1 MDPEGDP
8 INHRPF
14 DDWLLA
20 DQPLTPQQKQELQA
34 HLQNC
39 PQCAALAEVN
49 LALTSA
55 RTVSPQAGFADR
67 FQVRLA
73 EQKRAMRARNLWG
86 FLILVVS
93 VVSILAWLAW
103 PLLNIVLRS
112 PVDLLASWLSDLV
125 SLWASLQT
133 MSYVSAV
140 LLRVAPGFI
149 PVSAWVVILLA
160 AGGCSLLWA
169 FTLVKLTKNLQGV

>member
-1 MDPEGDP
+1 M
-8 INHRPF
+8 NHRPF

-20 DQPLTPQQKQELQA
+20 DQPLTPQQKRDLQA

-55 RTVSPQAGFADR
+55 RMVPPQAGFADR
-67 FQVRLA
+67 IQLRLA
-73 EQKRAMRARNLWG
+73 AQKRALRARNLWG

-103 PLLNIVLRS
+103 PLVKIVLRS
-112 PVDLLASWLSDLV
+112 PVDVLVSWLSNLV
-125 SLWASLQT
+125 SLWASLQA
-133 MSYVSAV
+133 MSHVSAV
-140 LLRVAPGFI
+140 LLRVVPGFI
-149 PVSAWVVILLA
+149 PASAWAILLLA

-169 FTLVKLTKNLQGV
+169 FSLVKLTKNPQGV

>member
-1 MDPEGDP
+1 M
-8 INHRPF
+8 NHRPF

-20 DQPLTPQQKQELQA
+20 DQPLTAQQSRDLQA

-55 RTVSPQAGFADR
+55 RMLPPQAGFTDR

-73 EQKRAMRARNLWG
+73 AQKRSVRVRNFWG

-93 VVSILAWLAW
+93 VVSILTWLAW
-103 PLLNIVLRS
+103 PVLKIVLQS
-112 PVDLLASWLSDLV
+112 PLDLLVSWLSNLV
-125 SLWASLQT
+125 SLWASLQA
-133 MSYVSAV
+133 MSHVSAV
-140 LLRVAPGFI
+140 LLRVMPGFI
-149 PVSAWVVILLA
+149 PVSAWAVLLLA

-169 FTLVKLTKNLQGV
+169 FSLVKLTKNAQGV

>member
-1 MDPEGDP
+1 M
-8 INHRPF
+8 NHRPF

-55 RTVSPQAGFADR
+55 RAVPPQAGFADR
-67 FQVRLA
+67 FQMRLA
-73 EQKRAMRARNLWG
+73 ARKRAMRTRNLWG
-86 FLILVVS
+86 FLILAVS

-103 PLLNIVLRS
+103 PVLKVVLRS
-112 PVDLLASWLSDLV
+112 PVDLLASWLSSLV
-125 SLWASLQT
+125 SLWASLQAVGH
-133 MSYVSAV
+133 VSAV

-149 PVSAWVVILLA
+149 PASVWAAILLA
-160 AGGCSLLWA
+160 AGGASLLWA
-169 FTLVKLTKNLQGV
+169 FSLVKLTKNPQGV

>member
-1 MDPEGDP
+1 M
-8 INHRPF
+8 NHRPF

-20 DQPLTPQQKQELQA
+20 DQPLTPQQKRDLQV

-55 RTVSPQAGFADR
+55 RMVPPQAGFADR
-67 FQVRLA
+67 IQLRLA
-73 EQKRAMRARNLWG
+73 AQKRALRVRNLWG
-86 FLILVVS
+86 FLILILS

-103 PLLNIVLRS
+103 PLVKVVLRS
-112 PVDLLASWLSDLV
+112 PVDVLVSWLSNLV
-125 SLWASLQT
+125 SLWASLQAL
-133 MSYVSAV
+133 SHVSAV
-140 LLRVAPGFI
+140 LLRVVPGFI
-149 PVSAWVVILLA
+149 PASAWAILLLA

-169 FTLVKLTKNLQGV
+169 FSLVKLTKNPQGV